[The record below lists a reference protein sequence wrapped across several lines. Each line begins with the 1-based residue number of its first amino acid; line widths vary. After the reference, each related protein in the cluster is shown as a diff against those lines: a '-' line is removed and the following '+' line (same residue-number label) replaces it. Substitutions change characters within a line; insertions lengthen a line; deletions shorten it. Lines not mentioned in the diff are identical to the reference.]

1 MDTLPLVF
9 SSGWASGVN
18 AYATVLLMGLLG
30 RFGGVDAV
38 PEGLQRT
45 EVLLAAAALFA
56 VEFVA
61 DKIPYVDSAWDSI
74 HTVIRPTIGATIAVL
89 LAGDAQNLNEAVAAS
104 VGGGTAL
111 ASHGVKAGIRLAIN
125 ASPEPFSNIILSL
138 LEDATVMGIVVLA
151 LAEPWLAAFIAAVL
165 LVMGVTIVLLIART
179 IRGFFRRRSPRAEAP
194 PGR

>member
-30 RFGGVDAV
+30 RFAGVDAV

-45 EVLLAAAALFA
+45 EVLIAAFVLFA

-61 DKIPYVDSAWDSI
+61 DKIPYIDSAWDSV
-74 HTVIRPTIGATIAVL
+74 HTVIRPTIGATIGL
-89 LAGDAQNLNEAVAAS
+89 LIAGDAQNLNEAVAAS

-111 ASHGVKAGIRLAIN
+111 ASHGVKAGIRLAAN

-138 LEDATVMGIVVLA
+138 LEDATVTGMVVLA
-151 LAEPWLAAFIAAVL
+151 LAEPWLAAAIAAVL
-165 LVMGVTIVLLIART
+165 LVMGLTIVTLVARA
-179 IRGFFRRRSPRAEAP
+179 IRGFFRRRTSKPPGAP
-194 PGR
+194 P